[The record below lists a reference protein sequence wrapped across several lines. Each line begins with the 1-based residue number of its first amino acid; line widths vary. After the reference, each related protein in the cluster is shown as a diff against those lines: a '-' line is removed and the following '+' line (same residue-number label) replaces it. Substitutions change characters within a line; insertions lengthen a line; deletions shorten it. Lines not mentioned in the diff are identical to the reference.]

1 MLKKVISVSLIMLF
15 LFVSFAGVFAN
26 GHKHG
31 NGEFIEE
38 ENVTQE
44 YVAHKDA
51 VNEEFEYI
59 VKYSVEQTSGTN
71 DWTTHLLLNGTDS
84 LLKDTDSS
92 EYDQIPTCDIFAN
105 KEIPVKKGETS
116 VELQVG
122 DNVVVLN
129 KDTNTEDEFNDGNA
143 EFTFTITVTKNQTV
157 APEDETVEVDGVKE
171 IYITGYKI
179 TSGKYTGY
187 SVMFA
192 EKVLKCTVKFKIVDG
207 KEQVIDTKYTK
218 EWHKLKCLEFG
229 IYVKKTCKWGNG
241 KHLFEYNKWMHKG
254 KYIKVE
260 NEESVIVEESV
271 TGNQESTTVEKES
284 TTSNEESGKQD
295 TLISIE
301 NNDYDSNEGSS
312 SNGSNSSGYSSNSS
326 ANDDTTA
333 VNHTVT
339 SNGLPKTGESASA
352 NIIFYCVG
360 GLLLMIAG
368 IILFR
373 KKVINK
379 FTE

>member
-26 GHKHG
+26 GHKG

-51 VNEEFEYI
+51 VSEEFEYI
-59 VKYSVEQTSGTN
+59 VKYNVKQTAGAGIWETN
-71 DWTTHLLLNGTDS
+71 FKLNGIDELLN
-84 LLKDTDSS
+84 DTDSS
-92 EYDQIPTCDIFAN
+92 GYSEIPTCVVDSIRADGA
-105 KEIPVKKGETS
+105 KMEAS
-116 VELQVG
+116 VTLKALNEGLNEQTF
-122 DNVVVLN
+122 VLN
-129 KDTNTEDEFNDGNA
+129 SGNNIGEEFDGPA

-157 APEDETVEVDGVKE
+157 APEDEVVETIGEKE
-171 IYITGYKI
+171 IYVTGYKI
-179 TSGKYTGY
+179 TSGKYAGY

-192 EKVLKCTVKFKIVDG
+192 EKVLKCTIKFKIVDG

-254 KYIKVE
+254 KYVKIK
-260 NEESVIVEESV
+260 NEESVVVEESA
-271 TGNQESTTVEKES
+271 TGNEESITVEKES
-284 TTSNEESGKQD
+284 TTSNKKSGKRKD
-295 TLISIE
+295 TMISIE
-301 NNDYDSNEGSS
+301 NNDYGS
-312 SNGSNSSGYSSNSS
+312 SNGSNGSNNSGDSS

-352 NIIFYCVG
+352 NFIFYCVG
-360 GLLLMIAG
+360 GLLLMVAG

-379 FTE
+379 FMR